1 MATVAAEVEGQ
12 AVRPTSAKLTLLPLI
27 ALVIGS
33 MTGGGVFNLP
43 SDMSK
48 AAAPG
53 AIVIGWL
60 ITGIGMLMLAFVYQS
75 LPASRTS
82 TRGPAPTRRRWR
94 KFSIEPGPQ
103 LRASPVSMIKG
114 GAES

>member
-1 MATVAAEVEGQ
+1 MATVAADVEGQ
-12 AVRPTSAKLTLLPLI
+12 AVGPTSAKLTLLPLI

-33 MTGGGVFNLP
+33 MIGGGVFNLP

-75 LPASRTS
+75 LA
-82 TRGPAPTRRRWR
+82 TRKPDFNAGPCLQRRWR
-94 KFSIEPGPQ
+94 SFFIEPGPQ
-103 LRASPVSMIKG
+103 LRASPTSMIRGLG
-114 GAES
+114 G